1 MKFLLDHEGGDM
13 DSKHVSDALHVSD
26 EKASVEGYVVVYA
39 GGLRCEVPAGFLD
52 TDEAL

>member
-26 EKASVEGYVVVYA
+26 EKASVEGYVVVYE
-39 GGLRCEVPAGFLD
+39 GGVRRELPAEFLRSG
-52 TDEAL
+52 EAL